1 MSNPVIDPFVGFSDK
16 GCETMKDYKHLAR
29 EDRPS
34 TLDDILDTLVCVAAG
49 LAGLWI
55 LLILALGIG

>member
-1 MSNPVIDPFVGFSDK
+1 
-16 GCETMKDYKHLAR
+16 MKDYKHLAR
-29 EDRPS
+29 ENRPS
-34 TLDDILDTLVCVAAG
+34 TLDDILDALVWVAAG